1 MARSATIL
9 RFNIDISDVDANVY
23 ESVSLR
29 VAQHPS
35 ESDAYCVCRVIA
47 YCLHLGDGIDWSKSG
62 LCDAD
67 EPALK
72 AESLTGDMQLWIDI
86 GSPSAERLHKASKRV
101 PRVVVYTHKRPEL
114 LVAKL
119 VNQRIHRV
127 DELELYSLDATVI
140 ERLAQ
145 QLERNNQWSLFRQDD
160 QLLIT
165 LGDESFSSAVRPLTI

>member
-1 MARSATIL
+1 MALSATIL
-9 RFNIDISDVDANVY
+9 RFSIDISDVDANVY

-47 YCLHLGDGIDWSKSG
+47 YCLHLGDGIDWSKAG
-62 LCDAD
+62 LCVAD

-86 GSPSAERLHKASKRV
+86 GLPSAERLHKASKRV

-119 VNQRIHRV
+119 TNQRIHRAE
-127 DELELYSLDATVI
+127 ELELYSLDATMI
-140 ERLAQ
+140 ERLAN
-145 QLERNNQWSLFRQDD
+145 QLKRNNQWSLFRQDD

-165 LGDESFSSAVRPLTI
+165 VDEESYSSSVRPLTI

>member
-47 YCLHLGDGIDWSKSG
+47 YCLHLGDGIDWSKAG

-119 VNQRIHRV
+119 TNQRIHRAN
-127 DELELYSLDATVI
+127 ELELYSLDATMV

-165 LGDESFSSAVRPLTI
+165 LGSESFSSAVRPLTI